1 LNFAGWAKKLTGA
14 ASISVGS
21 VGLSGDATA
30 AFAGESST
38 PVDLTLLASRM
49 ERGDFDLI
57 AVGRALLCDPNWA
70 EKIRMGKTNE
80 LLGFSAS
87 AFAILS

>member
-1 LNFAGWAKKLTGA
+1 
-14 ASISVGS
+14 

-38 PVDLTLLASRM
+38 PVDLTLLASRL

-70 EKIRMGKTNE
+70 EKIRTGKTDE
-80 LLGFSAS
+80 LMGFNAAS
-87 AFAILS
+87 FGTLS